1 MKVFKFGGA
10 SVNSVERVQNL
21 GEILQDYKGEKL
33 LIVVSAMGKTTN
45 ALEKVVKAFTESKTA
60 EALEL
65 FATIKRQHLN
75 TAKYLLV
82 TQFLACEKQLR
93 DFFTEAEW
101 LLHDKPVKDY
111 DYYYDQLVC
120 TGELFST
127 SIVSHYLNEI
137 GIRNKWID
145 VRDIFRTDD
154 DFRDADINWD
164 FTKQKV
170 NECIAPLFNEYD
182 LSLIHI

>member
-82 TQFLACEKQLR
+82 THFYPAKSNSVIFLPKRNGCCMINRLKITIIIMTSWCVPANYFQHPLSVIISMKQ
-93 DFFTEAEW
+93 
-101 LLHDKPVKDY
+101 
-111 DYYYDQLVC
+111 
-120 TGELFST
+120 EL
-127 SIVSHYLNEI
+127 EI
-137 GIRNKWID
+137 NG
-145 VRDIFRTDD
+145 
-154 DFRDADINWD
+154 
-164 FTKQKV
+164 
-170 NECIAPLFNEYD
+170 
-182 LSLIHI
+182 